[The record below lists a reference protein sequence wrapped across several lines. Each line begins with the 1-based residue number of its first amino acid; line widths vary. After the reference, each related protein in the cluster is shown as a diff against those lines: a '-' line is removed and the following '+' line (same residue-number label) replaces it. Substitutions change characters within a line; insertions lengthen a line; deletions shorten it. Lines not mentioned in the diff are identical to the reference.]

1 MRNREVRWKWTR
13 PPSGIQ
19 PSSKETDGGS
29 RMCDVEEQQVARVE
43 VKGPTRRVIRVES
56 EETQDHVRG
65 TLAISQEEADEVG
78 FVQSA
83 SVIREELMIGVTIDA
98 VIKP

>member
-1 MRNREVRWKWTR
+1 M
-13 PPSGIQ
+13 
-19 PSSKETDGGS
+19 
-29 RMCDVEEQQVARVE
+29 
-43 VKGPTRRVIRVES
+43 IRVES
-56 EETQDHVRG
+56 EKTQDHVRG
-65 TLAISQEEADEVG
+65 ILAISQEEADEVG